1 MNTITALSR
10 RDALRLSGGLVVL
23 FSTGV
28 AAADRKGAP
37 DPTSLDSWL
46 AIGADGNITAFFG
59 KVDVGQGLDVA
70 VAQMVA
76 EELDVP
82 VAAVSI
88 VMGDT
93 SLTCN
98 QGGASGST
106 GVRQGGVALRHAAAQ
121 ARHHLIQRAAEY
133 LRRKPADLATA
144 DGAVFVVDAPAQKV
158 AYAALL
164 RGKYFQSQIR
174 WNGKLGNALG
184 LTSTAKPKAPDQYK
198 IVGQPVSRVDIPGK
212 VMGTKDFVTD
222 VRVPGM
228 LHGRVIRPPVAGAV
242 PMEIDRKSVAS
253 IPGVQIVHRQGF
265 LGVVAPREWDAIR
278 AADVLQVTW
287 SKVDP
292 PFPAFAALHD
302 HIRKAPAIKETVDKT
317 VGDVERA
324 LAGAAKR
331 ITAEYTWPFQSHA
344 CMGPACAVA
353 DVRADGVTSWSA
365 TQKPHFQQEGLAK
378 LLKRPLD
385 TVRVIWMPGPG
396 SYGRNDAGDAAMD
409 AALLSEAVGKP
420 VRVQGMRHDGHA
432 WDPKG
437 PASVHTLR
445 AGLDKDG
452 NIVAYDVMNKGFSRV
467 EVAVSEAD
475 PSDTLA
481 GKLIGFPDKPGAG
494 FGSPSDVYEF
504 ANRRLAW
511 QCVAP
516 LMPGASPLRG
526 AHLRDPVGPQNLF
539 ASESFLDEIAL
550 AAKVDPIAL
559 RLRYMKDP
567 REVAAVK
574 AATER
579 AKWIDGPPGARR
591 QMAGAHPSGMGF
603 AFARRGD
610 TLVAVI
616 AQVEVDR
623 DTGRIWARKFVVAH
637 DCGQVINPDGL
648 RHCIEGNVVQGLSRA
663 VHEEVLFDQ
672 SMVTSRDWSTY
683 LILDIA
689 DAPEEIDI
697 VLIDR
702 PELAPEGAGEACT
715 AAIPAAVVN
724 AIFDAT
730 GVRMRAAPLSPAR
743 VKAALTAKTV

>member
-1 MNTITALSR
+1 MNAINALSR

-23 FSTGV
+23 FSANV
-28 AAADRKGAP
+28 AAAERKGAP
-37 DPTSLDSWL
+37 DPASLDSWI
-46 AIGADGNITAFFG
+46 AIGADGNVTAFFG

-70 VAQMVA
+70 VAQMIA

-82 VAAVSI
+82 VASVSV

-93 SLTCN
+93 GLTCN

-106 GVRQGGVALRHAAAQ
+106 GVRMGGVALRNAAAE
-121 ARHHLIQRAAEY
+121 ARHQLVQRAAQY
-133 LRRKPADLATA
+133 LRRTPADLATA
-144 DGAVFVVDAPAQKV
+144 DGTVFVVAAPAQNV
-158 AYAALL
+158 TYATLL
-164 RGKYFQSQIR
+164 RGKYFQSQIG
-174 WNGKLGNALG
+174 WNKRMGNALG
-184 LTSTAKPKAPDQYK
+184 LTSSVKPKASDQYK
-198 IVGQPVSRVDIPGK
+198 IVGQSVPRVDIPGK

-222 VRVPGM
+222 VKVPGM

-242 PMEIDRKSVAS
+242 PTEIDRKSIAT
-253 IPGVQIVHRQGF
+253 IPGVQIVHKAGF

-287 SKVDP
+287 SKVTP
-292 PFPAFAALHD
+292 PFPDFEALHD
-302 HIRKAPAIKETVDKT
+302 HIRKAPTVKETVDKN

-344 CMGPACAVA
+344 CMGPACAVVE
-353 DVRADGVTSWSA
+353 VRADGVTSWSA

-445 AGLDKDG
+445 AGLDTNG
-452 NIVAYDVMNKGFSRV
+452 GIVAYDVVNKGFSRV
-467 EVAVSEAD
+467 EVAVNESD

-481 GKLIGFPDKPGAG
+481 GMLVGFPAKPVAG

-526 AHLRDPVGPQNLF
+526 GHLRDPVGPQNLF
-539 ASESFLDEIAL
+539 ASESFIDEIAL
-550 AAKVDPIAL
+550 ATKADPIAL
-559 RLRYMKDP
+559 RLRYMNDE
-567 REVAAVK
+567 REIAVVK
-574 AATER
+574 AAAER
-579 AKWIDGPPGARR
+579 AKWIEGPPGARR
-591 QMAGAHPSGMGF
+591 QTANGHSVGMGF
-603 AFARRGD
+603 AFARRGE
-610 TLVAVI
+610 TVAAVI

-672 SMVTSRDWSTY
+672 AMVTSRDWSTY

-697 VLIDR
+697 VLIDH
-702 PELAPEGAGEACT
+702 PEREPEGAGEACT
-715 AAIPAAVVN
+715 GAIPAAVAN
-724 AIFDAT
+724 AVFDAI
-730 GVRMRAAPLSPAR
+730 GARMRHAPLSPAR
-743 VKAALTAKTV
+743 VKAALSAKTV